1 MTYQNKDNFFY
12 RFFLK
17 KLGIIRFTKK
27 IIVGQKRL
35 GRIPMINLSEENLY
49 KTLKIYKNLLSRLIP
64 SNPLINRI

>member
-35 GRIPMINLSEENLY
+35 GRIPMINLSGENLY